1 MGMHH
6 SGEGSGRKKVSIH
19 KWFVIIIGQEINM
32 QNMRTV
38 QNLNS
43 SGSNTNGIFSQLL
56 MYLGKLRSNED
67 KNP

>member
-1 MGMHH
+1 MGMYH